1 MKMERQLA
9 HPLPTSPFRSDV
21 LNGRVVLITGC
32 VHVRRCASSRVLIT
46 CGYVSVVLILILL
59 FLFLPFHLF
68 GFASGAT
75 GIGYGC
81 AETFGKHGAKVAI
94 MGRRKLVLEQAV
106 ARLVNQG

>member
-32 VHVRRCASSRVLIT
+32 VHMCRCASSRVLIT

-59 FLFLPFHLF
+59 FSFLSIF
-68 GFASGAT
+68 
-75 GIGYGC
+75 
-81 AETFGKHGAKVAI
+81 
-94 MGRRKLVLEQAV
+94 LVLPV
-106 ARLVNQG
+106 VRPVLGTVVPKRLESMVLK